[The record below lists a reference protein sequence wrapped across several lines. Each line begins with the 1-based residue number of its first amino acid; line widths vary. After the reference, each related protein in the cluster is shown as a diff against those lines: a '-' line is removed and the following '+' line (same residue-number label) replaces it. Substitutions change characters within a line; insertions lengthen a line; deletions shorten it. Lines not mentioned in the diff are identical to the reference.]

1 MSYHL
6 SKITKG
12 TIGELSKVYEEIEEV
27 RDAEVQGIDI
37 MVLCELSDVLG
48 AIECYLE
55 KHHPSIDIQDLKKMS
70 DVTKRAFA
78 SGRRG

>member
-6 SKITKG
+6 VEIPKG
-12 TIGELSKVYEEIEEV
+12 TIGELSKVYEEVEEV
-27 RDAEVQGIDI
+27 RDADDQGAAI

-55 KHHPSIDIQDLKKMS
+55 KHHPSISIQDLKNMS
-70 DVTKRAFA
+70 DITKRAFK